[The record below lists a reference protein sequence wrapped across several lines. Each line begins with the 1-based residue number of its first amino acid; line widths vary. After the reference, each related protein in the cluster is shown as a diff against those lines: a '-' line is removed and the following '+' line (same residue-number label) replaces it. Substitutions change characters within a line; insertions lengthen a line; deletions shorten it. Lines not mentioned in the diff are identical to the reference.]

1 MKKAANKPKAMAK
14 PSPKSSKPKENKG
27 KETKSKESKSTNK
40 PVGREDPAFKQAYR
54 DWYMGK
60 LAL

>member
-1 MKKAANKPKAMAK
+1 MKKSPVKPKAIAK
-14 PSPKSSKPKENKG
+14 PAPKID
-27 KETKSKESKSTNK
+27 KSKEKKDKVKETKSTNK
-40 PVGREDPAFKQAYR
+40 PAGRDDPAFKQAYR

>member
-1 MKKAANKPKAMAK
+1 MKKPPVKPKAIVK
-14 PSPKSSKPKENKG
+14 PAPKIDKSKKDKV
-27 KETKSKESKSTNK
+27 KETKSKENKTINK
-40 PVGREDPAFKQAYR
+40 PAGREDPAFKQAYR